1 MKITK
6 LINQIKE
13 KLFVRNN
20 YFNLT
25 NNNKLNSGENTN
37 TNKTNSNIN
46 NKDRNKY
53 GFPINSN

>member
-6 LINQIKE
+6 IINQIKE
-13 KLFVRNN
+13 KLFVRNT
-20 YFNLT
+20 YLNLT

-53 GFPINSN
+53 GFPINQN